1 MHHCFEQLWLSLPST
16 TLAPPATGTTS
27 QPSPTAVTERE
38 KALASA
44 LQKGKEQQQS
54 LLRLVSSLTAARAR
68 RLANT
73 REGVSHIAP
82 PSSQQGQTGSGK
94 GGAGTA
100 TQASTATPAS
110 AASLPVLAQPAP
122 SEPTEPPQPI
132 SNPDSSSSALLA
144 AAAAAMA
151 QVGVEQALPPPQQ
164 PPQQVAAQRGDG
176 GGGGTATVGE
186 PVLAQ
191 SIEGSASD
199 SVEPSKRKLPDAA
212 SEQVTSGKR
221 ARVSSTAGAASG
233 DAVRESV

>member
-1 MHHCFEQLWLSLPST
+1 
-16 TLAPPATGTTS
+16 
-27 QPSPTAVTERE
+27 
-38 KALASA
+38 
-44 LQKGKEQQQS
+44 
-54 LLRLVSSLTAARAR
+54 
-68 RLANT
+68 
-73 REGVSHIAP
+73 
-82 PSSQQGQTGSGK
+82 
-94 GGAGTA
+94 
-100 TQASTATPAS
+100 
-110 AASLPVLAQPAP
+110 
-122 SEPTEPPQPI
+122 
-132 SNPDSSSSALLA
+132 
-144 AAAAAMA
+144 MA